1 MSITEDYVK
10 RAEECER
17 LAAECQ
23 TDSNR
28 EIFLDIATRW
38 RRMAANAGAGEGP
51 APPAKAMQ
59 GSDALDKADSVKG
72 ERSATGE

>member
-23 TDSNR
+23 TDSNH
-28 EIFLDIATRW
+28 EIFLDIAAKW
-38 RRMAANAGAGEGP
+38 RRMAADAAAGAIP
-51 APPAKAMQ
+51 AAPAKATQ
-59 GSDALDKADSVKG
+59 GSGGLQDANRQQG
-72 ERSATGE
+72 ERG

>member
-1 MSITEDYVK
+1 MSIADYVK

-28 EIFLDIATRW
+28 EIFLDIAAKW
-38 RRMAANAGAGEGP
+38 RSMAADAAAAA
-51 APPAKAMQ
+51 APLGKTVE
-59 GSDALDKADSVKG
+59 GSDLLKDAGGGDGRAQSSNR
-72 ERSATGE
+72 E

>member
-23 TDSNR
+23 TESNR
-28 EIFLDIATRW
+28 EIFLDIAAKW
-38 RRMAANAGAGEGP
+38 RRMAADAAAVP
-51 APPAKAMQ
+51 APPVYRMP
-59 GSDALDKADSVKG
+59 
-72 ERSATGE
+72 AT